1 MNGEHDERDYDGIQS
16 PLKKTVDFRYYL
28 IVSDL
33 CQHIDTIGRTDFSFD
48 SAEWFYSA
56 LRYSLGTIVKS
67 FLSFSVRPR
76 PKRFS

>member
-48 SAEWFYSA
+48 SA
-56 LRYSLGTIVKS
+56 
-67 FLSFSVRPR
+67 
-76 PKRFS
+76 